1 MSPFPLKERLKQF
14 RAEAYTIYL
23 ELRDPRTPW
32 YAKLLIV
39 FLLLYILSP
48 IDIVPEVVPVLGVI
62 DDIVVVS
69 AGIWLLLRLIP
80 RQVHDECRQRAI
92 TEVEEVAKNQIIQI
106 IFIII
111 LILSWIATLYF
122 IIKLISKLIH

>member
-14 RAEAYTIYL
+14 RTEAYTIYL
-23 ELRDPRTPW
+23 ELLDPRTPW
-32 YAKLLIV
+32 YAKLLIL

-48 IDIVPEVVPVLGVI
+48 IDIVPEPIPVIGVI

-69 AGIWLLLRLIP
+69 AGIWLLLHLIP
-80 RQVHDECRQRAI
+80 RQVHDECKQRAT
-92 TEVEEVAKNQIIQI
+92 TEVEEVAKNWVVRA

-111 LILSWIATLYF
+111 LIASWIATLYF
-122 IIKLISKLIH
+122 IMKLISKLTR

>member
-32 YAKLLIV
+32 YAKLLIL

-48 IDIVPEVVPVLGVI
+48 IDIVPEVIPILGVL
-62 DDIVVVS
+62 DDIVIVS
-69 AGIWLLLRLIP
+69 AGIWLLLHLIP
-80 RQVHDECRQRAI
+80 HQVHDECRQRAA
-92 TEVEEVAKNQIIQI
+92 TEVEEVAKNWIIRA

-111 LILSWIATLYF
+111 LIASWIATLYF
-122 IIKLISKLIH
+122 IIKLISKLTR